1 MKLGVIFPQTEIGI
15 DPIVIRNYAQA
26 VEGAGYDHLSTF
38 DHVLGAQ
45 SPIDRAGSPART
57 RTRRCSTS
65 RWCCSAT
72 SPRSRSASSW

>member
-45 SPIDRAGSPART
+45 PDRPGGFTGPYTHETMFHEPLVLFGYLAALT
-57 RTRRCSTS
+57 R
-65 RWCCSAT
+65 
-72 SPRSRSASSW
+72 ASSW